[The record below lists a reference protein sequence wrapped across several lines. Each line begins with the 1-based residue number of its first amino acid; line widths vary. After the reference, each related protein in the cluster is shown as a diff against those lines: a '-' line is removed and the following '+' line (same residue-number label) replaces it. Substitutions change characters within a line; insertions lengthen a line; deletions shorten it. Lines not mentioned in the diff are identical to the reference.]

1 MTPSWSTSVCALSS
15 KQRPACGRGHKHFNG
30 RFLSRQGPGRQK
42 ACARGYKIKYKQ
54 SIHSYKKR
62 KPGWLLGAAGWRP
75 VSRRKAG
82 GPLAGVQ
89 AAGGAGAA
97 AGSAAR
103 TRAARLPSL
112 RQGAPFR
119 PARPRGV
126 IGTTGREG
134 HARGSPRGRHL
145 RTSVPLLRTLL
156 PRPSSP
162 IHLAKS
168 DSSFKAQLGLSLF
181 SRPFAPGRP
190 PQQLLPPPEPPHSPS
205 ALAGSTDRNNH
216 GHARLPDQP

>member
-30 RFLSRQGPGRQK
+30 RFLSSQGPGRQK

-82 GPLAGVQ
+82 GPLAGVR

-119 PARPRGV
+119 PARPRGRDRND
-126 IGTTGREG
+126 GK
-134 HARGSPRGRHL
+134 RGSRSGKP
-145 RTSVPLLRTLL
+145 TW
-156 PRPSSP
+156 SSP
-162 IHLAKS
+162 PHIRPAAQ
-168 DSSFKAQLGLSLF
+168 DASSPVTF
-181 SRPFAPGRP
+181 PHPPGKI
-190 PQQLLPPPEPPHSPS
+190 
-205 ALAGSTDRNNH
+205 
-216 GHARLPDQP
+216 